1 MIWCWDAAV
10 TAVILV
16 ESLYIHMYSLHA
28 KNTI

>member
-10 TAVILV
+10 TAVFLV